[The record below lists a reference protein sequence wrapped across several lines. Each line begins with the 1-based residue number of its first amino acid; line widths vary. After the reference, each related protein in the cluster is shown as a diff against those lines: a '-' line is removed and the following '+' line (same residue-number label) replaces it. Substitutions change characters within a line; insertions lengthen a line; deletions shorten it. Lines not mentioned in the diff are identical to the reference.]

1 MKLSEIVKKYREE
14 HGLSIRQFAKQCDI
28 SHALMANI
36 ENEVNSRGQP
46 YTIPQMGTINKIAFG
61 MGIPARQLL
70 DAMDGIELDESPV
83 DDLRD
88 DLKDNPKL
96 RTLLS
101 ASKKLS
107 EADLDF
113 AIQFIEKMSRD

>member
-1 MKLSEIVKKYREE
+1 MKLSEIVRRYREE

-28 SHALMANI
+28 SHSAIANI
-36 ENEVNSRGQP
+36 ENETNSYGEP
-46 YTIPQMGTINKIAFG
+46 YIPQLGTINKVAFG
-61 MGIPARQLL
+61 MGIPARELL
-70 DAMDGIELDESPV
+70 SMMDGIKIDESPV